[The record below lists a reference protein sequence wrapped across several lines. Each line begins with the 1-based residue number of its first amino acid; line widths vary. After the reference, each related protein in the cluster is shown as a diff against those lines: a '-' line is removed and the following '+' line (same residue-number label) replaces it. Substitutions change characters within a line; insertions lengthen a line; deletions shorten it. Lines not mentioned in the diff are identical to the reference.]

1 MFDLRAINT
10 TTKWCY
16 LDQINTNKSW
26 AFAKML
32 ICLIALVHFNRQ
44 FLFYISS
51 ICTLP
56 GNRYTMFVPSN
67 AAISSLD
74 ASYIQK
80 LKSSYTYA
88 RRKFLYWLMS
98 RLS

>member
-1 MFDLRAINT
+1 
-10 TTKWCY
+10 
-16 LDQINTNKSW
+16 
-26 AFAKML
+26 ML
-32 ICLIALVHFNRQ
+32 ICLVALVHFNRQ
-44 FLFYISS
+44 FYILYFFSF
-51 ICTLP
+51 CMLP

-88 RRKFLYWLMS
+88 RRKFLY
-98 RLS
+98 